1 MEEIV
6 TLINTASPFGLPQGT
21 PCGLPAHRGEAGAC
35 VAAGRLLTRTIR
47 NPLHPTTDPFWNPN
61 QWLMRHQREEFSTG
75 SHQSY
80 GSNIISISRGTQDMP
95 CRLPQDMAY
104 GLPRDKPY
112 GLPRDTTYGLPARR
126 DETGAGRVTLVG
138 RLRHGCWRT
147 GNVPQVL
154 FWAGWVP
161 R

>member
-1 MEEIV
+1 MLEEIA
-6 TLINTASPFGLPQGT
+6 TLNNNTALFGLPQGT

-61 QWLMRHQREEFSTG
+61 QWLMRHQREEFSAG

-104 GLPRDKPY
+104 GLPRDTPY
-112 GLPRDTTYGLPARR
+112 GFPQDTPYGASSQ
-126 DETGAGRVTLVG
+126 AGRGGG
-138 RLRHGCWRT
+138 RQSQPEGHSG
-147 GNVPQVL
+147 
-154 FWAGWVP
+154 
-161 R
+161 